1 MTPAETAKILAKVA
15 AFDQRIVGNADVA
28 AWHEIL
34 ERYDLAEALE
44 AVTRHHRDSPERCKP
59 AHLVA
64 HIKIIR
70 DEKRKGTSAPLALP
84 RGDDLVA
91 QVQVSPGLATVHQV
105 LDAIARRLAARKA
118 ADRVDHVPTESERIH
133 QQALERAQAEKRVRR
148 RGASS

>member
-1 MTPAETAKILAKVA
+1 MTPRDVTKVLAKLA
-15 AFDQRIVGNADVA
+15 AFDQRIVGEADVA

-34 ERYDLAEALE
+34 GRYDLDEALE

-84 RGDDLVA
+84 RGEDLA
-91 QVQVSPGLATVHQV
+91 QQIQIGPGLATVHQV
-105 LDAIARRLAARKA
+105 LDAIAKRLAARKA
-118 ADRVDHVPTESERIH
+118 ADRVAVEPTESERIH
-133 QQALERAQAEKRVRR
+133 QAALERAMAEKRVRR
-148 RGASS
+148 RGPTP